1 MNPANYPCFAIVN
14 RPTNRTD
21 LYMLKILI
29 VALLLAV
36 IASLFSGL
44 FFLIR
49 DGGKTNRVI
58 NSLALRVA
66 LSVLLL
72 LVILLSL
79 WQGGL
84 TLNPTP

>member
-1 MNPANYPCFAIVN
+1 
-14 RPTNRTD
+14 
-21 LYMLKILI
+21 MLKIFI
-29 VALLLAV
+29 VVLMLAV
-36 IASLFSGL
+36 LVSLFSGL

-49 DGGKTNRVI
+49 DGGKTNRVL

-72 LVILLSL
+72 AVILISV

>member
-1 MNPANYPCFAIVN
+1 
-14 RPTNRTD
+14 
-21 LYMLKILI
+21 MLKFLI
-29 VALLLAV
+29 VVLMLAV
-36 IASLFSGL
+36 LVSLFSGL

-49 DGGKTNRVI
+49 DGGKTNRVL

-66 LSVLLL
+66 LSVMLLA
-72 LVILLSL
+72 VILISV

>member
-1 MNPANYPCFAIVN
+1 
-14 RPTNRTD
+14 
-21 LYMLKILI
+21 MLKFLI
-29 VALLLAV
+29 VVLMLAV
-36 IASLFSGL
+36 LVSLFSGL

-49 DGGKTNRVI
+49 DGGKTNRVL

-72 LVILLSL
+72 AVILISL

>member
-1 MNPANYPCFAIVN
+1 
-14 RPTNRTD
+14 
-21 LYMLKILI
+21 MLKILI
-29 VALLLAV
+29 VVLMLAV
-36 IASLFSGL
+36 LVSLFSGL

-49 DGGKTNRVI
+49 DGGKTNRAL

-72 LVILLSL
+72 AVILISL

>member
-1 MNPANYPCFAIVN
+1 
-14 RPTNRTD
+14 
-21 LYMLKILI
+21 MLKFLI
-29 VALLLAV
+29 IVLMLAV
-36 IASLFSGL
+36 LVSLFSGL
-44 FFLIR
+44 FFLIK
-49 DGGKTNRVI
+49 DGGKTNRVL

-72 LVILLSL
+72 AVILISL

>member
-1 MNPANYPCFAIVN
+1 
-14 RPTNRTD
+14 
-21 LYMLKILI
+21 MLKILI
-29 VALLLAV
+29 VALLIAV
-36 IASLFSGL
+36 VVSLFSGL

-49 DGGKTNRVI
+49 DGGQTNRVV

>member
-1 MNPANYPCFAIVN
+1 
-14 RPTNRTD
+14 
-21 LYMLKILI
+21 MLKIFI

-36 IASLFSGL
+36 IVCLFSGL

>member
-1 MNPANYPCFAIVN
+1 
-14 RPTNRTD
+14 
-21 LYMLKILI
+21 MLKILI
-29 VALLLAV
+29 VVLLLAV
-36 IASLFSGL
+36 LVSLFSGL

-49 DGGKTNRVI
+49 DGGKTNRVL

-66 LSVLLL
+66 LSVALLA
-72 LVILLSL
+72 VIMLSL

>member
-1 MNPANYPCFAIVN
+1 
-14 RPTNRTD
+14 
-21 LYMLKILI
+21 MLKILI
-29 VALLLAV
+29 VVLMLAV
-36 IASLFSGL
+36 LVSLFSGL

-49 DGGKTNRVI
+49 DGGKTNRVL

-72 LVILLSL
+72 AVILISV
-79 WQGGL
+79 WHGGL